1 MSERPVILA
10 RSLID
15 QLFVMFNTLYGV
27 GFQGAVGDQV
37 HIPA

>member
-15 QLFVMFNTLYGV
+15 QLFVAFNTLYGIRT
-27 GFQGAVGDQV
+27 Q
-37 HIPA
+37 